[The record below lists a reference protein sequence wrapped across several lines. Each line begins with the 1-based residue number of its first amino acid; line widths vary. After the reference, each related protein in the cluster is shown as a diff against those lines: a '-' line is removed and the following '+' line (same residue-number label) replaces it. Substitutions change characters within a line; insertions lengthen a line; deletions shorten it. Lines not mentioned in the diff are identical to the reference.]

1 MIVGVPGAGIGGLFY
16 LACALWAPVRELW
29 FVIVLRRPPRLPRLV
44 MRQAATACGIIAG
57 IWLTGWLFGLLA
69 IDPLPDAPAPRPVAA
84 SERLTGGADG
94 STQTAESGSVL
105 VRPGRAGR
113 FVARVVATRAAV
125 RSAVTARML
134 LVGLVTLSS
143 ILLSVQVL
151 RIIVRPDVSR
161 SLPRNVLPRGVGG
174 PQPPDSPRLRR
185 AWPEL
190 G

>member
-16 LACALWAPVRELW
+16 LACSLWAPVRELW

-69 IDPLPDAPAPRPVAA
+69 IDPLPGAPSPRPVAVA
-84 SERLTGGADG
+84 EVTVGGEG
-94 STQTAESGSVL
+94 RTQIGESGSAR
-105 VRPGRAGR
+105 VRRGWGSR

-125 RSAVTARML
+125 RNAVTTRML
-134 LVGLVTLSS
+134 LVGLVTLSA